1 MRCLHC
7 GKELALLKR
16 LTGGGDFCSDAHK
29 HLYQEE
35 YNRIGLNRLLQAQA
49 RSNKAAGSKEPDA
62 PVTAPVPVAVEEP
75 VERVEESVLESALEA
90 TEMAGFL
97 SEPPLASAPPSASA
111 PYLET
116 WLEWSPGPAMP
127 EWKLEVQVP
136 TLPKADLLPLELR
149 PTLSTS
155 EHPVMEANVTPNEI
169 TTNSHV
175 NPRVP
180 MPIAAEHHLALAG
193 PIAVD
198 IHPQTPAFPA
208 RPMLDTAPAFEVEI
222 QWRKSDW
229 LELAPT
235 GIDFPGEES
244 DLSLASADVIH
255 VVSQPPAV
263 SIPADEPSVDASPR
277 AALEAL
283 SKLHEEMVEVEAR
296 PAETPVVREPVA
308 VAPEEPLQRDTP
320 PVPESAPVIQSPDP
334 RPAAD
339 LLEISIKSFAP
350 SKPSHRDIAALSGPL
365 PVLIPRLTGLPL
377 RVKMALTP
385 RDYSGPSQPA
395 PTKAPAAE
403 QKKPSVI
410 VKPAQSVQAP
420 PATKP
425 VKEAAPVKPIQAA
438 PPAAPP
444 VKPAVPVKPVSPAA
458 PAKPAGPAQPS
469 KAPQAPQATGPQI
482 SAQASPLKKGAPPKL
497 ETSPKQGTPAKPDM
511 QVKTEVKQD
520 LSAKKSAPAAK
531 PADPAPS
538 KPVFSKAPAPA
549 AVDNA
554 DSRKEKAESVVAT
567 KESPE
572 KTAPSFGAVTGSSS
586 RGSLKVKIVVAI
598 LFVVIAVVAYFNWG
612 SKSTKPPA
620 GSTPA
625 ADAAGPSIMV
635 GQGGWVEGWGGDPKG
650 ASFGRQITIYR
661 PSLKLSDYRI
671 DFQGQVET
679 KSIGWVFRAADP
691 DNYYAM
697 KLSMV
702 ATGLSPKIA
711 LFKYIISSGRQ
722 TQVGRVPIELAVRTD
737 TVFNVRVDVR
747 GPRFSTYVQGQQVD
761 VWTDDQLKS
770 GGVGFLNEREERGK
784 VKSVSISYLNG
795 NK

>member
-49 RSNKAAGSKEPDA
+49 RSNKAAGPKAPDPPA
-62 PVTAPVPVAVEEP
+62 TAPVPVAVEEP
-75 VERVEESVLESALEA
+75 VEQAEEPVLESALEA

-97 SEPPLASAPPSASA
+97 SEKPLASAPPAASE

-127 EWKLEVQVP
+127 EWRLEVQAP
-136 TLPKADLLPLELR
+136 TLPKADLLPLGLR

-155 EHPVMEANVTPNEI
+155 EHLVMEANVTPNEI
-169 TTNSHV
+169 TSNAQA

-180 MPIAAEHHLALAG
+180 LPIAAEHHLPPAG

-198 IHPQTPAFPA
+198 IYPQTPAFA
-208 RPMLDTAPAFEVEI
+208 VRPMLDTTPVFEVQV
-222 QWRKSDW
+222 QWQKSDW
-229 LELAPT
+229 LQLVPT
-235 GIDFPGEES
+235 GIEFPGAENE
-244 DLSLASADVIH
+244 LGLASVEVNQAV
-255 VVSQPPAV
+255 PEATAV
-263 SIPADEPSVDASPR
+263 SVPADEPPTDASPR

-283 SKLHEEMVEVEAR
+283 SKLHQEMVEVEAS
-296 PAETPVVREPVA
+296 PAETPVEMEPVA

-320 PVPESAPVIQSPDP
+320 PVQSPDP
-334 RPAAD
+334 RPAPD

-350 SKPSHRDIAALSGPL
+350 SKPSHRDTAALTGPL

-395 PTKAPAAE
+395 PAKAPPVE
-403 QKKPSVI
+403 QKKPSVV

-420 PATKP
+420 PAARPMKEDAPAKP
-425 VKEAAPVKPIQAA
+425 VQAA

-444 VKPAVPVKPVSPAA
+444 AKPAVPVKPVQPAA

-469 KAPQAPQATGPQI
+469 KATQATQATGPQI
-482 SAQASPLKKGAPPKL
+482 SGQTSPLKKGAPPKL
-497 ETSPKQGTPAKPDM
+497 ETSPKQGAPAKPDT
-511 QVKTEVKQD
+511 QVKPEIKQD
-520 LSAKKSAPAAK
+520 TSAKKPSPASKPTDPAPAK
-531 PADPAPS
+531 PA
-538 KPVFSKAPAPA
+538 FSKAPAPA
-549 AVDNA
+549 AVEKA
-554 DSRKEKAESVVAT
+554 DSRKEKAESVIAT

-572 KTAPSFGAVTGSSS
+572 KTAPSFGAVTGTSF
-586 RGSLKVKIVVAI
+586 RGSPKVKIVVAI

-612 SKSTKPPA
+612 SKSTKPTA
-620 GSTPA
+620 GATPA

-650 ASFGRQITIYR
+650 ASLGRQITIYR

-697 KLSMV
+697 KLAMV

-722 TQVGRVPIELAVRTD
+722 TQVGRVPIDLAVRTD